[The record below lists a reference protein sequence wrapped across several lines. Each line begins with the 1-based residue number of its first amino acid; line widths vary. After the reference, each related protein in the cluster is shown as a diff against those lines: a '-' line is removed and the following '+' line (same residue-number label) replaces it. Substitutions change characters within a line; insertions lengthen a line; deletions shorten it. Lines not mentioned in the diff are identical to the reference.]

1 MKLRVC
7 AHLLKKSL
15 IENFFFSCS
24 GDNFHALLILKLGMT
39 SLEFKNSDDFKSL
52 NPNALQ
58 I

>member
-7 AHLLKKSL
+7 SHLLKKSL
-15 IENFFFSCS
+15 MENFFLCS

-52 NPNALQ
+52 NPNVLQ